1 MTVGGSG
8 ASAAGAVVVG
18 EALVDVLPGGPRGTR
33 ELPGGSPANV
43 ALGLARLGR
52 PVRFATRLGADRL
65 GALVA
70 GHLRASGVELLPG
83 STDDGTT
90 STATAVLDA
99 SGAATYTFDLEWRLT
114 ERAARAVADSP
125 PAHLHTGS
133 IAAALPPGGD
143 TVADL
148 VRAARAAAT
157 VSYDPNLR
165 PALLGPPGAERDRVE
180 RLVAAA
186 DVVKASDEDLAWLYP
201 GRDPEQVAAGWATG
215 AGPALVV
222 LTRGAR
228 GAVAFGRRARAEVAA
243 PRVRVA
249 DTVGAGDAFTAGLLA
264 GLLAAGLAGPAGAA
278 RPALAAAAGGP
289 RLAGAVAAALEQA
302 ARVAALTCARE
313 GADPPTAAE
322 LAG

>member
-1 MTVGGSG
+1 MAVGGGG
-8 ASAAGAVVVG
+8 AGFVVVG
-18 EALVDVLPGGPRGTR
+18 EALVDVLPGGPGRTR

-43 ALGLARLGR
+43 ALGLARLGH
-52 PVRFATRLGADRL
+52 PVRFATRLGDDRF

-70 GHLRASGVELLPG
+70 GRLRASGVELLPG
-83 STDDGTT
+83 SVDDAAT

-99 SGAATYTFDLEWRLT
+99 AGAATYTFDLRWRLT
-114 ERAARAVADSP
+114 ERAAAAVTGSA

-133 IAAALPPGGD
+133 IAGSLPPGAD
-143 TVADL
+143 TVAGL
-148 VRAARAAAT
+148 VRAARAAGT
-157 VSYDPNLR
+157 VSYDPNPR

-201 GRDPEQVAAGWATG
+201 GQDPEQTAAAWAAG

-222 LTRGAR
+222 LTRGAE
-228 GAVAFGRRARAEVAA
+228 GAVAFGRRARTEVAA

-264 GLLAAGLAGPAGAA
+264 GLRTAGLAGPARSA
-278 RPALAAAAGGP
+278 RPALASATGGTE
-289 RLAGAVAAALEQA
+289 LAREVVAALALA
-302 ARVAALTCARE
+302 ARVAAVACTRE
-313 GADPPTAAE
+313 GADPPRAVE
-322 LAG
+322 LPV